1 MFQSNKRLNTR
12 SFTRAGYAAR
22 PIAKYTLIIK
32 IYFRIYY
39 IKFTLCSTYV
49 RKVNES
55 GHYV

>member
-1 MFQSNKRLNTR
+1 MFQNNRRLDR
-12 SFTRAGYAAR
+12 KSFTRAGYAAR

-55 GHYV
+55 GH